1 METFAAGNICSYY
14 YGIWETLSFLTENE
28 RVYIMINQAF
38 SNHQQFNLIPKRP
51 CLYRKLILN
60 LAAFSALLAFSS
72 VLRAEEPES
81 IVSAKE
87 LKELA
92 PKIEA
97 VENSISNIKIEAQSW
112 LETKT
117 DFYDPCESWQKT
129 PICHLYTVWVGGGTE
144 GKARVDLHKQVTK
157 WKDGPA
163 PYGEESYSVSFDG
176 RHGRYVRH
184 AFGPIGETHPVK
196 RGQVLP
202 EAPKSLNPRKL
213 SGLYYSLPFFDS
225 EIFKFSK
232 IFQLAGDPNSEVAS
246 ELEFTLEEFE
256 GAQCIKI
263 RSRLYDVTYWLEPS
277 RGFALRG
284 KKSIA
289 RHEDGHEEIVNL
301 LKVTKLKKV
310 ASGLCWPMEVFS
322 VSRPYAPVYGD
333 GWQPQAA
340 IPWGRLMALGDG

>member
-1 METFAAGNICSYY
+1 MSN
-14 YGIWETLSFLTENE
+14 
-28 RVYIMINQAF
+28 RAF
-38 SNHQQFNLIPKRP
+38 SNRQQLNTISGNPFLR
-51 CLYRKLILN
+51 RKLMLN
-60 LAAFSALLAFSS
+60 LAVFSTFLAFSS
-72 VLRAEEPES
+72 VLGGENSKSVLS
-81 IVSAKE
+81 IQE

-92 PKIEA
+92 PKIKN

-157 WKDGPA
+157 WIDGPA

-225 EIFKFSK
+225 EIYKFSE

-256 GAQCIKI
+256 GFECIKI

-284 KKSIA
+284 KKSIV
-289 RHEDGHEEIVNL
+289 RYEDGHEEIVKL
-301 LKVTKLKKV
+301 VKVTKLKKV
-310 ASGLCWPMEVFS
+310 AAGLWWPMEVS
-322 VSRPYAPVYGD
+322 TISRPYAPGQPWRRFVYRASNVVANDPNFDESVFTVPFPEGYLVD
-333 GWQPQAA
+333 DKVN
-340 IPWGRLMALGDG
+340 GRKYTVGQQ